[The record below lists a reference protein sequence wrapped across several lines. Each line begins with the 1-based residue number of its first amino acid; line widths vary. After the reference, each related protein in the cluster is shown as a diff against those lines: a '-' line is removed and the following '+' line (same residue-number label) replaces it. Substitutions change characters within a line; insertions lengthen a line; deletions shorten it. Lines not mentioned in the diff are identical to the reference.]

1 MNKLWILTKQVY
13 KQKIRSKSFIFMSL
27 LYIAVIA
34 IVAYWNT
41 IANLIFNDEP
51 IDIALVN
58 ETNVDIKT
66 IFTSNDDLIF
76 SYPEES
82 IEVLHEQLESNE
94 IDAVVTISEL
104 NDQLKADIAT
114 YTPLQLNAQST
125 ISSYV
130 DYASK
135 IYGIQSLNLSA
146 NEAEKILT
154 SQPIITMTNLN
165 EKVSGKSEGEKTSG
179 LFVSYIVGV
188 VIFFFV
194 NMYLSMITT
203 DVASEKGS
211 RALEMLLVSV
221 KPGTHYQSKIYGVL
235 LVALTQFAIII
246 VGAIAILSLK
256 DMSTNAEVSSF
267 SMVQSFVGELSLSY
281 IIYFLVFLAFTV
293 VLFLIIGAL
302 FGSLVAKV
310 EEASQVLTPAMML
323 LLVGFYVMISG
334 MANPDTIL
342 IKVFSYIPLTSG
354 MVMPMRIGATDISP
368 VEPILSLAILI
379 ITVVVGYM
387 FSLSFYKRSVLTYST
402 GGIIQKFKT
411 VFKVTTK

>member
-203 DVASEKGS
+203 DVALEKGS

-256 DMSTNAEVSSF
+256 DVSSNAEVSSF
-267 SMVQSFVGELSLSY
+267 FQW
-281 IIYFLVFLAFTV
+281 
-293 VLFLIIGAL
+293 
-302 FGSLVAKV
+302 
-310 EEASQVLTPAMML
+310 
-323 LLVGFYVMISG
+323 
-334 MANPDTIL
+334 
-342 IKVFSYIPLTSG
+342 FSHS
-354 MVMPMRIGATDISP
+354 
-368 VEPILSLAILI
+368 
-379 ITVVVGYM
+379 
-387 FSLSFYKRSVLTYST
+387 
-402 GGIIQKFKT
+402 
-411 VFKVTTK
+411 